1 MEENISKEKYIDAL
15 KALIIADRRSGVCN
29 IIREATPLRE
39 KLWICYIGG
48 GESQIN
54 VTGNSLGAIGLEVFR
69 EIYGC
74 GANGRVGGI

>member
-15 KALIIADRRSGVCN
+15 KALIIAD
-29 IIREATPLRE
+29 
-39 KLWICYIGG
+39 
-48 GESQIN
+48 
-54 VTGNSLGAIGLEVFR
+54 SLGTIGLEVFR

>member
-39 KLWICYIGG
+39 RLRICYTGG
-48 GESQIN
+48 GESQIH
-54 VTGNSLGAIGLEVFR
+54 VTGHSRGALGLEVFR

>member
-15 KALIIADRRSGVCN
+15 KALIIADRRSGICN
-29 IIREATPLRE
+29 IIHETAQLQERMR
-39 KLWICYIGG
+39 ICYVGG
-48 GESQIN
+48 GESYIN
-54 VTGNSLGAIGLEVFR
+54 ITADSLGTIGLEVFR